1 MNDPVPRSLG
11 IVAAVFLFFAFTTGT
26 HAAEITI
33 FHMADGSYYH
43 PASGIRGT
51 AEEEVLQ
58 QLKTTSDS
66 VTLVSA
72 PAIVTE
78 ASASVPRVK
87 APKVFQMA
95 DGAFYDPRSG
105 LHAASANDL
114 YIKLGLDPNNLIF
127 ENVASSLS
135 ADAEQKAPLIA
146 AVERAQ
152 ASLQKQIDEDDAK
165 RFTPEIVTS
174 DSTWR
179 NVMLAVWNKRTEEIS
194 FLKGRKN
201 GMQLELEQDAD
212 VKVARTNYVNSEYVL
227 GDKDTLV
234 VAVRYPIL
242 KKIATAKYEVH
253 DVVYSPFSK
262 DLFVPDLIQEGEDYI
277 NNVAD
282 QAFQAMRDKQVPS
295 RAYPGKLMADVV
307 DKDLLKTLIIIEHS
321 DITSL
326 SRNPEDAVNRVLATF
341 GLNKGSTY
349 NYAKSGAGAL
359 GIAQFM
365 PSTYTSFVRRT
376 QLALTPDFEA
386 GMFDHENAVRA
397 QAAYLDDAL
406 ASLPPVT
413 RELGMGN
420 AKVKEYLAASYNGG
434 YAKVKTA
441 MQIWDEQISG
451 ELAPYEIKSR
461 SRLHAETIQYVKKL
475 RYALPQ
481 IMGMNPQTQTI

>member
-11 IVAAVFLFFAFTTGT
+11 LAAAVFLFFALTTSA

-43 PASGIRGT
+43 PASGIHGT
-51 AEEEVLQ
+51 TEEEVLQ
-58 QLKTTSDS
+58 QLKTTSNS
-66 VTLVSA
+66 ATLVSA
-72 PAIVTE
+72 PVIPTATSAV
-78 ASASVPRVK
+78 ASRVK

-95 DGAFYDPRSG
+95 DGTFYHPGSG

-127 ENVASSLS
+127 EDTSDSLS
-135 ADAEQKAPLIA
+135 ADVEQKPPMIA

-152 ASLQKQIDEDDAK
+152 ASLQKQIDEDEAK
-165 RFTPEIVTS
+165 LSAPEIVTS
-174 DSTWR
+174 DATWR
-179 NVMLAVWNKRTEEIS
+179 DVTLAVWNKRTEEIT
-194 FLKGRKN
+194 FLKGKKN
-201 GMQLELEQDAD
+201 GTQLQLEQDAD

-242 KKIATAKYEVH
+242 KKIATSKYEVH

-262 DLFVPDLIQEGEDYI
+262 DLYVPEVIQEGENYI
-277 NNVAD
+277 NDVVD
-282 QAFQAMRDKQVPS
+282 QAFQVMRDKQVPS

-406 ASLPPVT
+406 ASLPSVA
-413 RELGMGN
+413 REIGMGD